1 MGTHP
6 IFESDFDCLTESQ
19 KMKSGLKKFNSMLN
33 RNIEEIQSHLEEIAH
48 LKEKEIKL
56 TRMKQFEYE
65 RKEADRQKHHH
76 YRLRLSKQ
84 IRYYAKSGK
93 LKFLRAVLTK
103 AKEAELVNWKSQKGV
118 TALHWAAKR
127 GHEHVIEE
135 LIENGANPTMTTQ
148 YGQMPADLT
157 RYKQLRI
164 KLLVEA
170 KKWNEIN
177 PIPAPPPPQPTDASD
192 ATSKKNS
199 NGQEP
204 MQTAIYSEMSEYIHS
219 LKKL

>member
-118 TALHWAAKR
+118 TGRFAVKFTFHNFLNKALHWAAKR

-135 LIENGANPTMTTQ
+135 LIENGANP
-148 YGQMPADLT
+148 
-157 RYKQLRI
+157 
-164 KLLVEA
+164 
-170 KKWNEIN
+170 
-177 PIPAPPPPQPTDASD
+177 
-192 ATSKKNS
+192 
-199 NGQEP
+199 
-204 MQTAIYSEMSEYIHS
+204 
-219 LKKL
+219 

>member
-1 MGTHP
+1 
-6 IFESDFDCLTESQ
+6 
-19 KMKSGLKKFNSMLN
+19 MKSGLKKFNSMLN
-33 RNIEEIQSHLEEIAH
+33 RNIEEIQSHLEEIVH

-56 TRMKQFEYE
+56 TRMKQLEYE

-170 KKWNEIN
+170 KKWN
-177 PIPAPPPPQPTDASD
+177 D
-192 ATSKKNS
+192 
-199 NGQEP
+199 
-204 MQTAIYSEMSEYIHS
+204 
-219 LKKL
+219 